1 MAKIASL
8 LNDHV
13 FFNLPSGQHYD
24 KEDWRKDLRR
34 LIKLAGSKDKDVII
48 LVPIAQMLKE
58 EFLRA
63 DVDSLLARG
72 EIPDLFSQEEKHQLN
87 EVLTYCYHVIPFDEI
102 FWRQTDLVKWCHI
115 RAPPYPVD
123 LTQHIL
129 IDRWFTDISCKK
141 KEGKFRK

>member
-87 EVLTYCYHVIPFDEI
+87 EVLTATTVYRLTRF
-102 FWRQTDLVKWCHI
+102 FWRQTDLVKWCYI
-115 RAPPYPVD
+115 RAPPDPVD

>member
-1 MAKIASL
+1 MDIAIIPIRYSLEMVSHIHRIISTEGGHGVIGGFGGDGRRTMAKIASL

-24 KEDWRKDLRR
+24 KEDWRTDLRR
-34 LIKLAGSKDKDVII
+34 LIKLAGSEDKDVIV
-48 LVPIAQMLKE
+48 LVPISQMLKQ

-87 EVLTYCYHVIPFDEI
+87 EVKLNLT
-102 FWRQTDLVKWCHI
+102 
-115 RAPPYPVD
+115 
-123 LTQHIL
+123 
-129 IDRWFTDISCKK
+129 
-141 KEGKFRK
+141 